1 MTAHLITLADD
12 NMLLDDALALAK
24 KAGMFLISNGRRA
37 VVSPVIPQG
46 WAKIELHGQ
55 ITAPKKES

>member
-1 MTAHLITLADD
+1 MTAQLITLADD

-37 VVSPVIPQG
+37 VISPVIPRG
-46 WAKIELHGQ
+46 WIQITLRGQ
-55 ITAPKKES
+55 IPASKKEA

>member
-1 MTAHLITLADD
+1 MTAQLITLTDD

-37 VVSPVIPQG
+37 VISPVIPRG
-46 WAKIELHGQ
+46 WNQIALRGQ
-55 ITAPKKES
+55 IPAPKKET